1 MDSRPSACVR
11 GYDRVWR
18 SYRESVL
25 CDTRRNQFPRG
36 GPLCVLCQ
44 ERGLIVEATEVDHIT
59 PFRGSVEL
67 QYDRLNVQSLCKPCH
82 SRKTATEDRRQ

>member
-1 MDSRPSACVR
+1 M
-11 GYDRVWR
+11 
-18 SYRESVL
+18 
-25 CDTRRNQFPRG
+25 
-36 GPLCVLCQ
+36 
-44 ERGLIVEATEVDHIT
+44 IVEATEVDHIT